1 MTRSLLWQDKMCVV
15 ARQDLCC
22 GRIRSLLCHDIREFT
37 KGRGAKRRAPLWRRR
52 EAPPPLCLGTR
63 EILSCHNRD
72 LVLPQHTSCLATTE
86 ILSCH
91 NRHCVFPEQK
101 AQKGQGSQKGP
112 KGPKGPRVPKG
123 PKGSK
128 RGKGPKRPKGSKG
141 AMGPKRAQRVQ
152 KCPQMCKK

>member
-1 MTRSLLWQDKMCVV
+1 MCLLWQDEISVV

-22 GRIRSLLCHDIREFT
+22 GKTGFLLCQDVREST
-37 KGRGAKRRAPLWRRR
+37 KGRGVKRGAPLWRRR

-91 NRHCVFPEQK
+91 NRDWVFPAQNSSGSEQILL
-101 AQKGQGSQKGP
+101 AQKQ
-112 KGPKGPRVPKG
+112 
-123 PKGSK
+123 
-128 RGKGPKRPKGSKG
+128 
-141 AMGPKRAQRVQ
+141 AQLVKKTQNVQ
-152 KCPQMCKK
+152 KLSLDAKIKSIWGMTTLFCMF